1 MRVGEFCWP
10 DLLDLLCFLPVR
22 EGDVSCIRTMS
33 SSTSERFLEWEKTE
47 SSWLPV
53 SFKGWRLEWEL
64 GSYGWLNED
73 ELGKIDE
80 RSSFWKV

>member
-1 MRVGEFCWP
+1 
-10 DLLDLLCFLPVR
+10 
-22 EGDVSCIRTMS
+22 MS

-73 ELGKIDE
+73 ELGKIYE